1 MGITVRRCTVKDL
14 DTLRNLS
21 IDTYVETFEA
31 YNTPE
36 NMDEYLG
43 RAYEAGKLRREIE
56 CKDST
61 FLFAYYENN
70 LAGYIKFNESPNQ
83 TEINDA
89 KSLEVER
96 LYVLK
101 AYQDKGIGRYLMEL
115 AINTAKERNKEY
127 IWLGVWERNFK
138 AQRFYGRYNFYR
150 IGEHIFPMGDD
161 PQIDYILRKDLL

>member
-1 MGITVRRCTVKDL
+1 MCITVRRCTVEDL
-14 DTLRNLS
+14 EALRNLS

-36 NMDEYLG
+36 NMAEYLG
-43 RAYEAGKLRREIE
+43 RAYDLEKLKRELE
-56 CKDST
+56 DEDTT
-61 FLFAYYENN
+61 FLFVYHNGA
-70 LAGYIKFNESPNQ
+70 LAGYIKLNESPSQ
-83 TEINDA
+83 TEINDP

-115 AINTAKERNKEY
+115 AINTAKECNKEY

-150 IGEHIFPMGDD
+150 IGEHVFRMGDD
-161 PQIDYILRKDLL
+161 EQIDFLLRKNL